1 MSDIKVIGA
10 KQNNLKNI
18 DVTIPKHQLTVLQ
31 GGLAPVS
38 LL

>member
-1 MSDIKVIGA
+1 MSEIKIIGA

-31 GGLAPVS
+31 GAPVQVS
-38 LL
+38 LP

>member
-18 DVTIPKHQLTVLQ
+18 DVTIPKHQLTVFT